1 MRLVRSCFLLFFS
14 FLLAS
19 NAVTGYPES
28 ELTVC
33 VVATRLNDDSYDFS
47 LESGDDLQYI
57 PGYDF
62 LIPAAAWF
70 NKSLDDLGMS
80 FQTIKSSGEF
90 DDTIQAYWA
99 GFLELYT
106 SREMTYAHL
115 ENTFGGFILYI
126 LLRLLSPTHFE
137 YESHCKLPSDQV
149 VYTDVLNSS
158 DFNERGFGVIGM
170 LINFLSTTPLS
181 TSTHT

>member
-1 MRLVRSCFLLFFS
+1 MRLVRSFLLLFFS
-14 FLLAS
+14 LLLAT
-19 NAVTGYPES
+19 NTVTGYPES

-47 LESGDDLQYI
+47 LESGDNLQYI

-115 ENTFGGFILYI
+115 ENTFGDRFIEI
-126 LLRLLSPTHFE
+126 
-137 YESHCKLPSDQV
+137 
-149 VYTDVLNSS
+149 
-158 DFNERGFGVIGM
+158 IA
-170 LINFLSTTPLS
+170 LIFSIPLS
-181 TSTHT
+181 HNCLEIFLEAL